1 MKPAGK
7 RLACLA
13 LFLGAI
19 MPLRADVVAEGQA
32 AFAKRDYSTAADAF
46 KSALSTQG
54 PSAGLYYNLAMA
66 EQKSGQRAQAAANL
80 HRAVM
85 LDPRMTDA
93 RMALSE
99 IERSQG
105 VPPARTDWREVIA
118 ERASLKTL
126 VIAGCALAWLG
137 AFLLPFVFFARARR
151 LLPLVGAVALLA
163 VGIGIFLS
171 GYLADPRVSQRDLA
185 IVSHGE
191 GVSLLS
197 APADQSA
204 TVTRLPAAASVR
216 VLQQRGEWTFCS
228 APGGEKGWAPSKFL
242 EPVVPAA

>member
-1 MKPAGK
+1 
-7 RLACLA
+7 
-13 LFLGAI
+13 
-19 MPLRADVVAEGQA
+19 
-32 AFAKRDYSTAADAF
+32 
-46 KSALSTQG
+46 
-54 PSAGLYYNLAMA
+54 
-66 EQKSGQRAQAAANL
+66 
-80 HRAVM
+80 
-85 LDPRMTDA
+85 
-93 RMALSE
+93 
-99 IERSQG
+99 
-105 VPPARTDWREVIA
+105 
-118 ERASLKTL
+118 
-126 VIAGCALAWLG
+126 
-137 AFLLPFVFFARARR
+137 
-151 LLPLVGAVALLA
+151 LVGAVALLA